1 MQAHELQGYVNQ
13 ICETLTVD
21 HRLDLSIGVPLIQ
34 VAEAIS
40 DVAKALDRI
49 ADAVEKAQS

>member
-13 ICETLTVD
+13 ICEALTVD
-21 HRLDLSIGVPLIQ
+21 PRVDLSIGAPLLQ

-49 ADAVEKAQS
+49 ADAVDRAQS